1 MVSGLFHSPRRGAFH
16 RSLTVLVHYRSLAV
30 FSLGLWSAQLPARFR
45 VSGGTHVLRHDVIL
59 GSTLRGSHP
68 LRRPVPVAFRCP
80 WSRRERAAVRSPQP
94 SNPRTASPAG
104 CTAARVWAPPRSLAA
119 TRGILSFPRGTKM
132 FQFPRFPP
140 ETSSG
145 PASCTRG
152 VAPFGDPRI
161 TGCQLLPGAFRRV
174 ATSFI
179 GRQRQ
184 GIHHALIIAT
194 FSHPAPTASKEA
206 CAPAVAFIS
215 SVTPPTPASQRGGGH
230 FSHCTHTTPRSS
242 AMVGVVSS
250 HCTCLIAAARGQ
262 RRFATT
268 PSVSPAAQSRP
279 PAPGGARVANCQGAV
294 TAAGD
299 QVALVPAPVEPRGLE
314 PRTPAVQRRCSPS

>member
-80 WSRRERAAVRSPQP
+80 QSHRERAAVRSPQP

-140 ETSSG
+140 EPKLGSRVMHAG
-145 PASCTRG
+145 GCPIRRPPDHRMPAPPRG
-152 VAPFGDPRI
+152 VSPR
-161 TGCQLLPGAFRRV
+161 GHVLHR
-174 ATSFI
+174 
-179 GRQRQ
+179 
-184 GIHHALIIAT
+184 
-194 FSHPAPTASKEA
+194 
-206 CAPAVAFIS
+206 
-215 SVTPPTPASQRGGGH
+215 PPTPRHPPCAHHRDVLAPGTLDFQRSPRAGRRLHLIGH
-230 FSHCTHTTPRSS
+230 TPHTRFTSEGVDTCFRHCTHTTWHSRAHGCGFVTLHVPDRCCPRPASFRNDS
-242 AMVGVVSS
+242 V
-250 HCTCLIAAARGQ
+250 
-262 RRFATT
+262 RR
-268 PSVSPAAQSRP
+268 PSGS
-279 PAPGGARVANCQGAV
+279 V
-294 TAAGD
+294 TAA
-299 QVALVPAPVEPRGLE
+299 RI
-314 PRTPAVQRRCSPS
+314 R